1 MPSLPSRAEVPVET
15 TWDLCDLF
23 PDEAAWEAEFE
34 AVDAARQA
42 LAAYE
47 GHLGADAVTL
57 LACLTDA
64 EALGA
69 RLMRVSTF
77 AYLRNAQDA
86 TQPPHQAAVARVA
99 ALQARVDAAT
109 SVVDS
114 EILALPDG
122 VLQRWR
128 SMETGLQVSGHRDD
142 SGHQQ
147 RSDEG
152 TDLVQRLVD
161 GESTPQPDLSRD
173 PREQGRLRRAAHR
186 LTGAFG
192 EDQGAGEGESG
203 STDERRHRQQRHADR
218 RESVAPQGEVP
229 VVPGP
234 VSQRAEHQPQHQGS
248 CLAGTRDQPH
258 QRGRGTEGGQQRPGH
273 RARALIDHVGREA
286 HDPEPDHGP
295 PG

>member
-47 GHLGADAVTL
+47 GHLGADTVTL

-128 SMETGLQVSGHRDD
+128 SMETGLSAFDVVLDDLRHLVADYQDTELPQRDAWP
-142 SGHQQ
+142 S
-147 RSDEG
+147 S
-152 TDLVQRLVD
+152 
-161 GESTPQPDLSRD
+161 SR
-173 PREQGRLRRAAHR
+173 RQ
-186 LTGAFG
+186 F
-192 EDQGAGEGESG
+192 
-203 STDERRHRQQRHADR
+203 RH
-218 RESVAPQGEVP
+218 
-229 VVPGP
+229 
-234 VSQRAEHQPQHQGS
+234 
-248 CLAGTRDQPH
+248 
-258 QRGRGTEGGQQRPGH
+258 
-273 RARALIDHVGREA
+273 
-286 HDPEPDHGP
+286 
-295 PG
+295 